1 MAVSERLMARVFDLN
16 EHFVEVRFF
25 HSPYCALHTSLLF
38 GLFETAVKPQY
49 TQSMGQ
55 KLRNLNWSET
65 KSIVQYLM
73 SPEVPIAQKQALWG
87 EENVV
92 FWLMSAI
99 HGADEDIPDDNQ
111 LKSDITRNFGLQIKD
126 YSEETVPSED
136 SPVLYIGNVKG
147 KVALLYPEYSSD
159 SFSQCNCGYL
169 YYHFGVYAKYQ
180 AQANGWAVSL
190 PQIQSYPISCL
201 NCKTDVGYN
210 HLVQIAKKP
219 TYRGVEILREIQNG
233 NPLGG
238 YKSRSTCLVC
248 AGRLETMP
256 RERICSCRQIC
267 WNCMVIYS
275 LKKPQFECP
284 SCRINVSDSTT
295 WNKLNNI
302 RGKIV
307 GLERLTELTPPKSLE
322 VHRSP
327 PQPSLCAQCH
337 EDAGSRLKRPCGCVL
352 SSVCT
357 EISTETCPACRTG
370 EVRVEEVKSTKP
382 FCPCGKAIEGK
393 GIYCEQRCVCA
404 ACLFRHCLETHSFQ
418 CPTCHQ
424 DTFGIVALDVVCSW
438 CCRRLL
444 PADTDIAKHPCALC
458 TCGAILCCFCI
469 KLDSDSPVCPLPCK
483 GALELLD
490 PKLEIQEKQT
500 SFPYAC
506 YCGKPAIATAS
517 TPCRHLVHQDCTNDI
532 FSCRKCGT
540 SLKPRPNAKLL
551 GDYLD

>member
-1 MAVSERLMARVFDLN
+1 MARVFDLN
-16 EHFVEVRFF
+16 EYFVEVRFF
-25 HSPYCALHTSLLF
+25 HSPAYALHTSLLF

-49 TQSMGQ
+49 SSLGEQLQ
-55 KLRNLNWSET
+55 NWDWGEQA
-65 KSIVQYLM
+65 KAIVQYLM
-73 SPEVPIAQKQALWG
+73 SSKVPIAQKQALWG
-87 EENVV
+87 EESVI
-92 FWLMSAI
+92 FSLMSAI
-99 HGADEDIPDDNQ
+99 NWAETDFSDNKR
-111 LKSDITRNFGLQIKD
+111 LKSNIENIFRLQIRD
-126 YSEETVPSED
+126 YSEGIVPSED

-159 SFSQCNCGYL
+159 SFSKCNCGYL
-169 YYHFGVYAKYQ
+169 YYHFGVYEKYQ
-180 AQANGWAVSL
+180 VQAKSWAVSL
-190 PQIQSYPISCL
+190 PQLQSSPISCL
-201 NCKTDVGYN
+201 NCNFNVGYS
-210 HLVQIAKKP
+210 HLAQIAAKP
-219 TYRGVEILREIQNG
+219 IYRGVEILREIQNG
-233 NPLGG
+233 NPLER
-238 YKSRSTCLVC
+238 YQSRSTCLVC
-248 AGRLETMP
+248 AGRLSGE
-256 RERICSCRQIC
+256 ESCDCGKAC
-267 WNCMVIYS
+267 WKCMVVYS
-275 LKKPQFECP
+275 LNKPQFKCP
-284 SCRINVSDSTT
+284 SCKANVSDTDT
-295 WNKLNNI
+295 WDRMNDFRK
-302 RGKIV
+302 KIV
-307 GLERLTELTPPKSLE
+307 GLERSEALIFPLRSE

-327 PQPSLCAQCH
+327 PQPSLCARCYK
-337 EDAGSRLKRPCGCVL
+337 DAGSRLKRPCGCVL
-352 SSVCT
+352 CSVCT
-357 EISTETCPACRTG
+357 EISTETCPACRTE

-382 FCPCGKAIEGK
+382 FCACGKVIEGK

-500 SFPYAC
+500 NFQYAC
-506 YCGKPAIATAS
+506 YCGRPETGTARTS
-517 TPCRHLVHQDCTNDI
+517 CHHLVHQDCTNDI

-540 SLKPRPNAKLL
+540 ILKPHPRAKLL